1 MGKAREGRG
10 PDVKRN
16 FLVVAADAQ
25 LRESIAGD
33 LSSKGFT
40 VTRAGSGHE
49 AERAFASVT
58 FDAVL
63 VESHLPDMTAKEL
76 RSRLLKARP
85 GCRVVPLTNYE
96 LARKSPIQLQLGA
109 DDYVI
114 GAEHIYAML
123 RDPFEAFMKGPA
135 ASFGDRGIEALIQ
148 VVDVLVGLLEMDDQ
162 VFGGSSHKAM
172 RLVRAVA
179 QEMGA
184 DGETLQELGVAT
196 LLRDLGTVGLDGAVV
211 EGKRGFSEKAKEKM
225 EEHVDASARLFE
237 HVDFPWKVL
246 PIIRHHHERYDGT
259 GYPDG
264 LRGREIPMGARI
276 VAVIDAYL
284 RLTSGQGRSEALD
297 PDAALEAMV
306 AQAGRQFDPEVVEI
320 FQKVLDKQ
328 LTRKSNSK
336 PRVLIADPQEDFRRL
351 LKLRLLNEG
360 LEVEETPDADKAM
373 ESLLKSPPDLVLA
386 DVDEDASGAF
396 LMFQEV
402 RSDETLCRIPFAFL
416 SRTGNREHKLRALR
430 HGADDFLTK
439 SDDMEELVA
448 RVANILTREA
458 LRSEQDARPRRRGI
472 TGDLENL
479 NLPDI
484 VQTLAMGMKTACLT
498 LTHDGKQ
505 GRIFF
510 ENGAAK
516 HAETSELEGEQAFYA
531 MVRWTTGDFLIEHGV
546 RGEKSTLE
554 RDAMFLLMEG
564 LRQLDEALDG
574 EKVVS

>member
-1 MGKAREGRG
+1 MPAEGRG
-10 PDVKRN
+10 LIVKRN
-16 FLVVAADAQ
+16 FLIVAADAQ
-25 LRESIAGD
+25 LRESIAGH
-33 LSSKGFT
+33 LSSQGFT

-49 AERAFASVT
+49 AERAFSSVT

-76 RSRLLKARP
+76 SARLLKTRP
-85 GCRVVPLTNYE
+85 QCRVVPLANYE

-109 DDYVI
+109 DDYVVS
-114 GAEHIYAML
+114 AEHIYSLL

-135 ASFGDRGIEALIQ
+135 SSFSDRGIEALIQ
-148 VVDVLVGLLEMDDQ
+148 VIDVLVGLLEMDDCI
-162 VFGGSSHKAM
+162 FGGSSHKAR
-172 RLVRAVA
+172 RLARSVA
-179 QEMGA
+179 EEMGA
-184 DGETLQELGVAT
+184 DAETIQELGVAT
-196 LLRDLGTVGLDGAVV
+196 LLRDLGKVTLDSEAVEV
-211 EGKRGFSEKAKEKM
+211 RTGFSEKAKEKM

-237 HVDFPWKVL
+237 HVDFPWKIL

-284 RLTSGQGRSEALD
+284 MLTSGRGKAEAKDPDEAL
-297 PDAALEAMV
+297 EVMV
-306 AQAGRQFDPEVVEI
+306 SQAGRQFDPEVVEV

-328 LTRKSNSK
+328 LTRKSNTK
-336 PRVLIADPQEDFRRL
+336 PRVLVADPQEDFRRL

-360 LEVEETPDADKAM
+360 LEVEEASDLDAAM
-373 ESLLKSPPDLVLA
+373 ELVLKSPPDLVLA
-386 DVDEDASGAF
+386 DIDEDSSAAF
-396 LMFQEV
+396 LMFEEL
-402 RSDETLCRIPFAFL
+402 RSDEALCKVPFAFL
-416 SRTGNREHKLRALR
+416 SRTGSREQKLRALR

-448 RVANILTREA
+448 RVENILTREA

-498 LTHDGKQ
+498 LSHDGRQ
-505 GRIFF
+505 GRIWF

-516 HAETSELEGEQAFYA
+516 HADAPELEGELAFYE
-531 MVRWTTGDFLIEHGV
+531 MVRWSTGEFLIEHGV
-546 RGEKSTLE
+546 RCEQASLEK
-554 RDAMFLLMEG
+554 DAMYLLMEG
-564 LRQLDEALDG
+564 LRQLDESLG
-574 EKVVS
+574 SEKAVS